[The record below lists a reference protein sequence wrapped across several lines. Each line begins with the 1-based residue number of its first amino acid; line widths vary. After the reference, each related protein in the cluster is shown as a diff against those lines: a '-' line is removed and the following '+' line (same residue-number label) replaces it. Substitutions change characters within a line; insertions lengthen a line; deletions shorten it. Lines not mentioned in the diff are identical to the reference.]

1 MFTVIKIDKKN
12 GIVYVGDTKKK
23 FEKVDIEMFSYT
35 PAIND
40 KVERYENGD
49 EVIWVKADD
58 KDNINL
64 KNIEDNLNINNKKLE
79 TYKYCNFELNFLNMI
94 FGGRIGRLGFIIFAI
109 ASFLIACIYFDSHH
123 VRYLRFRDFS
133 NIWMLLS
140 VFVFSV
146 GIVKRCHDMNIPGMY
161 GVVVFIIV
169 LFIGLIFNSSSSTRE
184 ISRLSI
190 ACLIPFLVKKGDSE
204 ANQYGNIPRL

>member
-12 GIVYVGDTKKK
+12 GIVYVGNAKKK
-23 FEKVDIEMFSYT
+23 FEKIDIDLFSYT

-58 KDNINL
+58 NINSR
-64 KNIEDNLNINNKKLE
+64 NIEDNLKMNSNQQVRTHE
-79 TYKYCNFELNFLNMI
+79 QYNFEQKILDII
-94 FGGRIGRLGFIIFAI
+94 FGGRIGRLGFIIFTI

-123 VRYLRFRDFS
+123 VRYIRFRDFS

-140 VFVFSV
+140 VVVFSI

-161 GVVVFIIV
+161 GIIVFIIV

-184 ISRLSI
+184 ISRLSV

-204 ANQYGNIPRL
+204 ANQYGDIPRL